1 MTASFLIIED
11 NAANMELARYLLTY
25 SGYQVLLARDGQQGL
40 EIALRERPDL
50 IICDLQMPGLDGY
63 QVLEQ
68 LRSSPQGT
76 QAIVIAVTAFSM
88 PNDRQKVLTAGFNG
102 YISKPIEP
110 ENFVNQIESFLLEH
124 MRLPRPVPGH

>member
-1 MTASFLIIED
+1 MTTSFLIIED
-11 NAANMELARYLLTY
+11 NAANMELVRYLLTF
-25 SGYQVLLARDGQQGL
+25 SGYEVFLARDGQQGL

-50 IICDLQMPGLDGY
+50 IVCDLQMPKLDGY

-68 LRSSPQGT
+68 LRSGT
-76 QAIVIAVTAFSM
+76 QGEQPIVIAVTAFSM

-110 ENFVNQIESFLLEH
+110 EHFVDQIESFLPEH
-124 MRLPRPVPGH
+124 KRLPRPVPGH

>member
-1 MTASFLIIED
+1 MTTSFLIIED
-11 NAANMELARYLLTY
+11 NAANMELVRYLLTF
-25 SGYQVLLARDGQQGL
+25 SGYEVLLARDGQQGL
-40 EIALRERPDL
+40 EIALREQPDL

-68 LRSSPQGT
+68 LRSRPQGA

-88 PNDRQKVLTAGFNG
+88 PNDRLKVMTAGFNG

-110 ENFVNQIESFLLEH
+110 ENFVNQIESFLPER

>member
-1 MTASFLIIED
+1 MTTSFLVIED
-11 NAANMELARYLLTY
+11 NPANMELVRYLLTF
-25 SGYQVLLARDGQQGL
+25 SGYKVLLARDGQQGL
-40 EIALRERPDL
+40 DIALSERPDL
-50 IICDLQMPGLDGY
+50 IICDLQMPRLDGY

-68 LRSSPQGT
+68 LRSSGQGE
-76 QAIVIAVTAFSM
+76 QPIVIAVTAFSM

-110 ENFVNQIESFLLEH
+110 ENFVSQIESFLPEH

>member
-1 MTASFLIIED
+1 MTTCFLIIED
-11 NAANMELARYLLTY
+11 NAANMELVRYLLTF
-25 SGYQVLLARDGQQGL
+25 SGYEVLLARDGQQGL
-40 EIALRERPDL
+40 EIALREQPDL

-68 LRSSPQGT
+68 LRSRPQGA

-88 PNDRQKVLTAGFNG
+88 PNDRQKVMTAGFNG

-110 ENFVNQIESFLLEH
+110 ENFVNQIESFLPER